1 MESWNRNL
9 NGSVTLKT
17 LFSTF
22 FLASC
27 KKVGKGGR
35 RLADFSFGIGSRF
48 TTLNYISHAEVGV
61 GFVAAL
67 MHLLV

>member
-1 MESWNRNL
+1 MEPWNRNL

-22 FLASC
+22 FCLMQE
-27 KKVGKGGR
+27 GGECER

-48 TTLNYISHAEVGV
+48 ATLNYIGHTEVGV
-61 GFVAAL
+61 AFVAAL